1 MSELFEQYQ
10 AFLAPITEYAPCGA
24 NLEYESDYLLLFAK
38 VEPKGSVQY
47 GDFVS
52 ETTNI
57 SWGEVLEDVEQL
69 LFRSKDIRLLIL
81 WIRAQLYK
89 RGAQGLF
96 MGLQLLH
103 ELLMRYPAEIYPT
116 LEQDGERDE
125 MYRASALNELVNP
138 EGVLKEARQI
148 TLGRNSN
155 NRISLKEIDYSLSN
169 SRSGDA
175 MPIASV
181 VQHMNVLNS
190 DNDEAYLALTRTHA
204 LLLQMQMVFE
214 QQMPEYAPNLEP
226 LIKLVQWFSSEP
238 PSILL
243 KHGLRQAGNPDEMES
258 HVEQENHHRSM
269 NSASLSGNTV
279 QNRMEVRQLIMQA
292 QQWFEIN
299 EPSSPVALLLHQAQQ
314 LIGKPFEDIFQAIPP
329 ELVQQWRINQIQE
342 ADDES

>member
-10 AFLAPITEYAPCGA
+10 AFLAPITEDAPCGA

-69 LFRSKDIRLLIL
+69 LSRSKDIRLLIL
-81 WIRAQLYK
+81 WIRAQIYK
-89 RGAQGLF
+89 HGAQGLF
-96 MGLQLLH
+96 TGLGLLH
-103 ELLMRYPAEIYPT
+103 EILTQYPEETYPT

-138 EGVLKEARQI
+138 EGMLKEVRQI
-148 TLGRNSN
+148 TVGRNSN
-155 NRISLKEIDYSLSN
+155 NRISLKEIDYALSN

-181 VQHMNVLNS
+181 VQHMNALNN
-190 DNDEAYLALTRTHA
+190 DNDEAYLALTRIHT
-204 LLLQMQMVFE
+204 LLAQMQMVFE
-214 QQMPEYAPNLEP
+214 EQMPEYAPNLEP
-226 LIKLVQWFSSEP
+226 LTKLVQWFSPDP
-238 PSILL
+238 PAILL
-243 KHGLRQAGNPDEMES
+243 KHGLRQLNNPNDIEPS
-258 HVEQENHHRSM
+258 IEQETPRVAT
-269 NSASLSGNTV
+269 SASLSGNNI
-279 QNRMEVRQLIMQA
+279 QNRMEVRQLIIQA

-342 ADDES
+342 TDEES